1 MSNEPDYWSVQADPE
16 AISATV
22 ASRNFSRIL
31 DAVEGG
37 RRFVV
42 ERRGHYICELGPPR
56 PPARRLSE
64 SVAVIRGRAPVL
76 LDDGFADDFHGCWRA
91 DSPSRR
97 ARREEYVESVLA
109 STAIVRRDTIVTGN
123 RRHFDRVAGLSVVDF

>member
-1 MSNEPDYWSVQADPE
+1 
-16 AISATV
+16 V

-64 SVAVIRGRAPVL
+64 SIAVIRGRAPVL
-76 LDDGFADDFHGCWRA
+76 LDDGFADDLAAVISNEPLEQDVSW
-91 DSPSRR
+91 DS
-97 ARREEYVESVLA
+97 
-109 STAIVRRDTIVTGN
+109 
-123 RRHFDRVAGLSVVDF
+123 